1 MKIIVLLLLAPFLW
15 PFYLV
20 VWCFQ
25 NPDKTKQAFGRVRE
39 SMRRHPGAW
48 TWAVAAGGR
57 LIGIGN
63 VFEAELGGAAAG
75 VAIVAGCMGMLRKL
89 RGDAAADVAAAV
101 CARADAQ
108 HLAYLRGD
116 EWGIYGTRN
125 RPVL

>member
-25 NPDKTKQAFGRVRE
+25 NPDKTKQAFGTVRE

-48 TWAVAAGGR
+48 TWAAAALGL

-63 VFEAELGGAAAG
+63 LFDAELGGAAAG
-75 VAIVAGCMGMLRKL
+75 FAIVAGCMGVLLKL
-89 RGDAAADVAAAV
+89 RRDAAAEIAAALS
-101 CARADAQ
+101 ARADAQ

-116 EWGIYGTRN
+116 EWGTYGTRN
-125 RPVL
+125 RPAL

>member
-25 NPDKTKQAFGRVRE
+25 NPDKTKQAYGRVRE

-48 TWAVAAGGR
+48 TWTVAAFG
-57 LIGIGN
+57 LIIGIGN
-63 VFEAELGGAAAG
+63 LYDAEVGGAAIG
-75 VAIVAGCMGMLRKL
+75 FAIVAGCLCVQLKL
-89 RGDAAADVAAAV
+89 RRKAAAEVAAAL

-108 HLAYLRGD
+108 NLAYLRGD
-116 EWGIYGTRN
+116 DWGLYGTRN
-125 RPVL
+125 RSAL

>member
-39 SMRRHPGAW
+39 SLRRHPGAW
-48 TWAVAAGGR
+48 TWAVATLGL

-63 VFEAELGGAAAG
+63 LFDAEPGGAAAG
-75 VAIVAGCMGMLRKL
+75 FAIVAGCMGVLWKL
-89 RGDAAADVAAAV
+89 RRNTAAEIAAALS
-101 CARADAQ
+101 ARADAQ

-116 EWGIYGTRN
+116 EWGTYGTRN
-125 RPVL
+125 RPAL

>member
-39 SMRRHPGAW
+39 SLRRHPGAW
-48 TWAVAAGGR
+48 TWAVAALGL

-63 VFEAELGGAAAG
+63 LFDAEPGGAAAG
-75 VAIVAGCMGMLRKL
+75 FAIVAGCMGVLWKL
-89 RGDAAADVAAAV
+89 RRNTAAEIAAALS
-101 CARADAQ
+101 ARADAQ

-116 EWGIYGTRN
+116 EWGTYGTRN
-125 RPVL
+125 RPAL

>member
-25 NPDKTKQAFGRVRE
+25 NPDKTKQAYARVRE

-48 TWAVAAGGR
+48 TWAVAAFGL

-63 VFEAELGGAAAG
+63 LFDAELGGTVLG
-75 VAIVAGCMGMLRKL
+75 FAIVAGCLGVLLKL
-89 RGDAAADVAAAV
+89 RRNATAEVAAALA
-101 CARADAQ
+101 ARADAQ